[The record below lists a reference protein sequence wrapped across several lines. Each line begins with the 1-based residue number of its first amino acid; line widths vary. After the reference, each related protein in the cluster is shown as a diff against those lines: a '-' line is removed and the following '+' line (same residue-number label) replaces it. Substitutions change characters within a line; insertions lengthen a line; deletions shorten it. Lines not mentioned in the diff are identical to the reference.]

1 MSNIN
6 HNFSELVEL
15 ISTLRSENGCPWDRK
30 QTHESLKR
38 NLIEECYE
46 VLESIENKDT
56 QGIIEE
62 LGDVLLQIMFH
73 AQIISEKED
82 FSITDVIDGL
92 MDKMIRRHPHVFG
105 DASADSAE
113 QVEQNWE
120 ALKAEERRANNLH
133 EIDVATALPALMRAG
148 KIGKRAARMGFDWP
162 ESSGVL
168 HKMQEE
174 LDEIRQAVAV
184 GGGVQPL
191 QAPAGRGAEPVR
203 VRWPRPRR
211 DRRPSRGRSR
221 CRPPPA
227 GGRPRVSSVRQ
238 VGLGDGTDCP
248 QPMGDKTLVF
258 DGLNF
263 RATWHLTAPPS
274 RHPPHA
280 TPRTTTSTT

>member
-15 ISTLRSENGCPWDRK
+15 ISTLRSEDGCPWDRK

-120 ALKAEERRANNLH
+120 ALNLERFLTYLRIYHRYTMLKYCKI
-133 EIDVATALPALMRAG
+133 ELLSKDLIG
-148 KIGKRAARMGFDWP
+148 KIFL
-162 ESSGVL
+162 EY
-168 HKMQEE
+168 
-174 LDEIRQAVAV
+174 
-184 GGGVQPL
+184 
-191 QAPAGRGAEPVR
+191 
-203 VRWPRPRR
+203 
-211 DRRPSRGRSR
+211 
-221 CRPPPA
+221 
-227 GGRPRVSSVRQ
+227 
-238 VGLGDGTDCP
+238 
-248 QPMGDKTLVF
+248 
-258 DGLNF
+258 
-263 RATWHLTAPPS
+263 
-274 RHPPHA
+274 
-280 TPRTTTSTT
+280 

>member
-15 ISTLRSENGCPWDRK
+15 ISTLRSEDGCPWDRK

-62 LGDVLLQIMFH
+62 LGDVLLQVMFH

-92 MDKMIRRHPHVFG
+92 KDKMIRRHPHVFG

-120 ALKAEERRANNLH
+120 ALKAKEKAENESGEIFNIPTNLPSLHYAQILQDRA
-133 EIDVATALPALMRAG
+133 V
-148 KIGKRAARMGFDWP
+148 KQGFDW
-162 ESSGVL
+162 EDISGVL
-168 HKMQEE
+168 DKLQEE
-174 LDEIRQAVAV
+174 AQEVLEADSQEEKEDEI
-184 GGGVQPL
+184 
-191 QAPAGRGAEPVR
+191 
-203 VRWPRPRR
+203 
-211 DRRPSRGRSR
+211 
-221 CRPPPA
+221 
-227 GGRPRVSSVRQ
+227 
-238 VGLGDGTDCP
+238 GDLLF
-248 QPMGDKTLVF
+248 TLVNLSRRLNVHADSSLRSANIKF
-258 DGLNF
+258 KKRFELMVKLATEDGLEF
-263 RATWHLTAPPS
+263 SQLPLDVQDSYWDKAKLILS
-274 RHPPHA
+274 
-280 TPRTTTSTT
+280 SS

>member
-15 ISTLRSENGCPWDRK
+15 ISTLRSEDGCPWDRK

-120 ALKAEERRANNLH
+120 ALKAKEKAENEKIYQDLYKDKESIEKKWKQVSDNELLWIRDEEVNYRDIRVKSDLK
-133 EIDVATALPALMRAG
+133 IDFSTA
-148 KIGKRAARMGFDWP
+148 D
-162 ESSGVL
+162 
-168 HKMQEE
+168 EE
-174 LDEIRQAVAV
+174 LKKKCMDWFIENMKKF
-184 GGGVQPL
+184 
-191 QAPAGRGAEPVR
+191 E
-203 VRWPRPRR
+203 
-211 DRRPSRGRSR
+211 D
-221 CRPPPA
+221 
-227 GGRPRVSSVRQ
+227 
-238 VGLGDGTDCP
+238 
-248 QPMGDKTLVF
+248 VF
-258 DGLNF
+258 
-263 RATWHLTAPPS
+263 
-274 RHPPHA
+274 
-280 TPRTTTSTT
+280 TPIVNELSKNRY

>member
-120 ALKAEERRANNLH
+120 ALKAKEKAGNESEEIFNIPANLPSLHYAQILQDRA
-133 EIDVATALPALMRAG
+133 V
-148 KIGKRAARMGFDWP
+148 KQGFDW
-162 ESSGVL
+162 EDISGVL
-168 HKMQEE
+168 DKLQEDC
-174 LDEIRQAVAV
+174 LLYTS
-184 GGGVQPL
+184 PS
-191 QAPAGRGAEPVR
+191 P
-203 VRWPRPRR
+203 R
-211 DRRPSRGRSR
+211 DRG
-221 CRPPPA
+221 
-227 GGRPRVSSVRQ
+227 
-238 VGLGDGTDCP
+238 
-248 QPMGDKTLVF
+248 
-258 DGLNF
+258 
-263 RATWHLTAPPS
+263 
-274 RHPPHA
+274 
-280 TPRTTTSTT
+280 